1 MELLRVEH
9 LSRYYGEGPAQVKA
23 LDDVSFSVEKGEFVA
38 IMGPSGSGKSTLMHL
53 LGGVDKPTAGHV
65 WLQGTDLYK
74 LDENALAIFRR
85 RQIGLVYQFYNLL
98 PVLNVRENLTLP
110 LLLDGR
116 NVNKNQLEQLAQ
128 ILGIQD
134 RMNHLP
140 HQLSGGQQQR
150 TALARVLV
158 GKPEVLLL
166 DEPFSA
172 LDSYLK
178 EQLMT
183 ELRKMLGYFDKDVL
197 LVTHSRDEVYD
208 LCDSMAIMESG
219 KLIGMGRTKK
229 IFSDPGTRTGAM
241 LTGCKNIVPARAA
254 GPRLVEI
261 PRWGVTMHTGQD
273 IREGLCAIGIRA
285 HYFDEAIT
293 DNAFPV
299 VIEEL
304 IEEPFAWIIKF
315 RYEKQDSKSAPVWWR
330 FSKEK
335 KNPDGLQRTRLGIA
349 PEDILLLYK

>member
-1 MELLRVEH
+1 MSLEVKIKKRMGDFCLDVEFTSESGVTGLL
-9 LSRYYGEGPAQVKA
+9 GA
-23 LDDVSFSVEKGEFVA
+23 
-38 IMGPSGSGKSTLMHL
+38 SGCGKSLTLRSIAGIIKPDEGYIVLNGKVLFDSRQKISLPPQKRQVGYLFQNYALFPNMTVAQNIACGLPHEKNKKKKKEMVAAMMESMHL
-53 LGGVDKPTAGHV
+53 T
-65 WLQGTDLYK
+65 
-74 LDENALAIFRR
+74 
-85 RQIGLVYQFYNLL
+85 GLESL
-98 PVLNVRENLTLP
+98 
-110 LLLDGR
+110 
-116 NVNKNQLEQLAQ
+116 K
-128 ILGIQD
+128 
-134 RMNHLP
+134 P

-299 VIEEL
+299 VIEER

-315 RYEKQDSKSAPVWWR
+315 RYEKQDSKSAPIWWR

>member
-1 MELLRVEH
+1 MSLEVKIKKRMGDFCLDVEFTSESGVTGLL
-9 LSRYYGEGPAQVKA
+9 GA
-23 LDDVSFSVEKGEFVA
+23 
-38 IMGPSGSGKSTLMHL
+38 SGCGKSLTLRSIAGIIKPDEGYIVLNGKVLFDSRQKISLPPQKRQVGYLFQNYALFPNMTVAQNIACGLPHEKNKKKKKEMVAAMMESMHL
-53 LGGVDKPTAGHV
+53 TGMESLK
-65 WLQGTDLYK
+65 
-74 LDENALAIFRR
+74 
-85 RQIGLVYQFYNLL
+85 
-98 PVLNVRENLTLP
+98 
-110 LLLDGR
+110 
-116 NVNKNQLEQLAQ
+116 
-128 ILGIQD
+128 
-134 RMNHLP
+134 P

-183 ELRKMLGYFDKDVL
+183 ELRKMLEYFDKDVL

-219 KLIGMGRTKK
+219 KLIGMGQTKK
-229 IFSDPGTRTGAM
+229 IFSNPGTRTGAM

-299 VIEEL
+299 VIEEI